1 MPKKCIF
8 NKSDFESSDGMLT
21 YVWGPSLWHF
31 LHTMS
36 FNYPV
41 NPTCQDKK
49 EYMRF
54 IKSLRYILPCR
65 YCRENLTRNLKET
78 GFSIK
83 DMRSRESFSKF
94 VYRLHNHINK
104 MLGKKNSIK
113 FDEVRSRY
121 ENFRSRCSQTK
132 TVPKFPIKKVILSKN
147 NKKCLGKNNNNS
159 NNLNNNNSNN
169 MPIGNMPVGNMP
181 IGNNKNVKEKGCTN
195 PITGI
200 KSKCIIRIVP
210 KTCRKCT
217 FKMDPKCKA
226 IRLNKTKKS
235 KK

>member
-1 MPKKCIF
+1 MSKKCIF

-41 NPTCQDKK
+41 KPSCDDKK
-49 EYMRF
+49 EYMNF

-65 YCRENLTRNLKET
+65 YCRENLSRNLKET

-83 DMRSRESFSKF
+83 DMKNRESFSRF

-104 MLGKKNSIK
+104 MLGKKNTIK
-113 FDEVRSRY
+113 YDEVRSRY
-121 ENFRSRCSQTK
+121 ENFRSRCSQSK
-132 TVPKFPIKKVILSKN
+132 NVPKFPIKKVKISSN
-147 NKKCLGKNNNNS
+147 DKKCLGNNNKNNNK
-159 NNLNNNNSNN
+159 NNNIPKSSN
-169 MPIGNMPVGNMP
+169 
-181 IGNNKNVKEKGCTN
+181 KKELGCTN
-195 PITGI
+195 PITGV

-210 KTCRKCT
+210 KNSRECT

-226 IRLNKTKKS
+226 KRVKTKKIKRNN
-235 KK
+235 KKQ

>member
-8 NKSDFESSDGMLT
+8 NKSNFESSDGMLT

-41 NPTCQDKK
+41 KPSCQDKK

-83 DMRSRESFSKF
+83 DMRSRDTFSRF

-113 FDEVRSRY
+113 YDEVRERY
-121 ENFRSRCSQTK
+121 ENFRSRCSQSK
-132 TVPKFPIKKVILSKN
+132 TVPKFPLKKVVLSKN
-147 NKKCLGKNNNNS
+147 NKKCLGKNNN
-159 NNLNNNNSNN
+159 SNN
-169 MPIGNMPVGNMP
+169 MPIGS
-181 IGNNKNVKEKGCTN
+181 NKNVKEKGCTN

-210 KTCRKCT
+210 KTSRKCT

-226 IRLNKTKKS
+226 IRLNKTKKNR
-235 KK
+235 K

>member
-41 NPTCQDKK
+41 KPTCDDKK
-49 EYMRF
+49 EYMSF

-65 YCRENLTRNLKET
+65 YCRENLVRNLKET

-83 DMRSRESFSKF
+83 DMRSRDSFSRF

-113 FDEVRSRY
+113 YDEVRERY
-121 ENFRSRCSQTK
+121 ENFRSRCSQSK
-132 TVPKFPIKKVILSKN
+132 TVPKFPIKKVVLSKN
-147 NKKCLGKNNNNS
+147 NKKCLGKNNNS
-159 NNLNNNNSNN
+159 N
-169 MPIGNMPVGNMP
+169 NMP

-195 PITGI
+195 PITGV

-210 KTCRKCT
+210 KNCRKCT

-226 IRLNKTKKS
+226 VRLKKTKKNR
-235 KK
+235 K

>member
-8 NKSDFESSDGMLT
+8 NKSDFDSSDGMLT

-41 NPTCQDKK
+41 KPSCKDKK
-49 EYMRF
+49 EYMSF
-54 IKSLRYILPCR
+54 IKSLRFILPCR
-65 YCRENLTRNLKET
+65 YCRENLSRNLKET

-83 DMRSRESFSKF
+83 DMKNRNTFSRF
-94 VYRLHNHINK
+94 VFRLHNHINK

-113 FDEVRSRY
+113 YNEVRERY
-121 ENFRSRCSQTK
+121 ENFRSRCSQSK
-132 TVPKFPIKKVILSKN
+132 NVPKFPIKKIKLSKN
-147 NKKCLGKNNNNS
+147 NKKCLGKNS
-159 NNLNNNNSNN
+159 NNLNN
-169 MPIGNMPVGNMP
+169 I
-181 IGNNKNVKEKGCTN
+181 NNKNVKEKGCTN
-195 PITGI
+195 PITGV

-210 KTCRKCT
+210 KNSRKCT

-226 IRLNKTKKS
+226 IRLKNVRKTKKNN
-235 KK
+235 

>member
-41 NPTCQDKK
+41 KPTCQDKK

-147 NKKCLGKNNNNS
+147 NKKCLGKNNNN
-159 NNLNNNNSNN
+159 LN
-169 MPIGNMPVGNMP
+169 NMP

-195 PITGI
+195 PITGV